1 MKLGFRR
8 TVFMMRHLVFIAVE
22 REKSHLDLIPN
33 SGASQ
38 KEEQILVCKFVKGLS
53 REGIDRERGPGGF

>member
-1 MKLGFRR
+1 
-8 TVFMMRHLVFIAVE
+8 MMRHLVFIAVE